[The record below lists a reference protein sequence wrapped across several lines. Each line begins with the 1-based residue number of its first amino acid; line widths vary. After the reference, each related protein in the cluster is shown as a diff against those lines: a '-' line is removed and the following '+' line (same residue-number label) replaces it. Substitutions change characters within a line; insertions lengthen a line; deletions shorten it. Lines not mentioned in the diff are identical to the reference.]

1 MKRLMILA
9 ALVLSAAGVF
19 AADQDGAGEAK
30 KIPEQQEVK
39 KETGRQEITGESKP
53 PEWPRPYKPTE
64 EISADS
70 VVPFPA
76 DI

>member
-1 MKRLMILA
+1 MRSFIITA
-9 ALVLSAAGVF
+9 VLVLFAVGVF
-19 AADQDGAGEAK
+19 AAGQDGANEPKKVPEKQEEQK
-30 KIPEQQEVK
+30 KINQQGTTK
-39 KETGRQEITGESKP
+39 ESKI

-64 EISADS
+64 EINADS

>member
-1 MKRLMILA
+1 MRSFLIVAVLILFA
-9 ALVLSAAGVF
+9 VSVF
-19 AADQDGAGEAK
+19 AAGQNDASEPK
-30 KIPEQQEVK
+30 KSPEQQEVQ
-39 KETGRQEITGESKP
+39 KETGQQGDTKESKL

-64 EISADS
+64 EINADS

>member
-1 MKRLMILA
+1 MRSFLIMA
-9 ALVLSAAGVF
+9 ALVLYASGVF
-19 AADQDGAGEAK
+19 AVGQEGASEPK
-30 KIPEQQEVK
+30 KDLEQQEVK
-39 KETGRQEITGESKP
+39 KETQQQEVTKESKL

-64 EISADS
+64 EINADS

>member
-1 MKRLMILA
+1 MKSVLIMA
-9 ALVLSAAGVF
+9 ALVLYASGVL
-19 AADQDGAGEAK
+19 AVGQEGASEPK
-30 KIPEQQEVK
+30 KDPKQQEVK
-39 KETGRQEITGESKP
+39 KEDHQQEITKESKL

-64 EISADS
+64 EINADS